1 MRTALI
7 VVAVLAAAVV
17 VDLIFGVLVRRVAH
31 GRYQWLL
38 EPLRQGCRR
47 PAATVLLVGTLYYAL
62 PLGPAGWQDHLWHVV
77 VVALVLSGAW
87 LVIKALHVA
96 EAVAFSRLRDDTIA
110 SRRVRR
116 ARTQIRPVRRL
127 TVAVVTIVAIGLIL
141 ITFRPVRL
149 FGVSV
154 LTSAGVVGALIG
166 LSARTALGNA
176 FAGVQIAFA
185 DGLHVGDVLVVDGE
199 WGRVE
204 EVKLTNVVIRLWDE
218 RMLILPTTYFTER
231 PFQNWTRNE
240 SRVVGKI
247 QIHVDHTANLDD
259 LRREARRLVESSPLW
274 DRHQWV
280 LQMVDSTP
288 QTVVIQV
295 QASAADGA
303 SAWDLRCDLR
313 EGLVG
318 YLRECH
324 PQWLP
329 RTRAQYQP

>member
-1 MRTALI
+1 MHTALI
-7 VVAVLAAAVV
+7 VVAALATAVV
-17 VDLIFGVLVRRVAH
+17 VDLISGVLVRRLAR
-31 GRYQWLL
+31 GRYKWLL
-38 EPLRQGCRR
+38 EPLRHACRR
-47 PAATVLLVGTLYYAL
+47 PAAAVLLIGALYYAL
-62 PLGPAGWQDHLWHVV
+62 PSGPAGWQRNLRHVV
-77 VVALVLSGAW
+77 LLVAIVVGAW

-96 EAVAFSRLRDDTIA
+96 ESVAFSRLPGDVVTG
-110 SRRVRR
+110 RRVRR

-127 TVAVVTIVAIGLIL
+127 TVAVVTVVAIGLIL
-141 ITFRPVRL
+141 ITFPPVRL

-154 LTSAGVVGALIG
+154 LTSAGVVGAVVG

-176 FAGVQIAFA
+176 FAGVQVAFA

-231 PFQNWTRNE
+231 PFQNWTRDE

-247 QIHVDHTANLDD
+247 QIHVDHTADLDD

-274 DRHQWV
+274 DRGQWV
-280 LQMVDSTP
+280 LQMVESTP
-288 QTVVIQV
+288 ETVVIQV

-303 SAWDLRCDLR
+303 SSWDLRCDLR
-313 EGLVG
+313 EGLVR
-318 YLRECH
+318 YLRGHH

-329 RTRAQYQP
+329 RTRNQYQP

>member
-1 MRTALI
+1 M
-7 VVAVLAAAVV
+7 
-17 VDLIFGVLVRRVAH
+17 
-31 GRYQWLL
+31 
-38 EPLRQGCRR
+38 
-47 PAATVLLVGTLYYAL
+47 
-62 PLGPAGWQDHLWHVV
+62 
-77 VVALVLSGAW
+77 
-87 LVIKALHVA
+87 
-96 EAVAFSRLRDDTIA
+96 
-110 SRRVRR
+110 
-116 ARTQIRPVRRL
+116 
-127 TVAVVTIVAIGLIL
+127 
-141 ITFRPVRL
+141 
-149 FGVSV
+149 
-154 LTSAGVVGALIG
+154 IG

-176 FAGVQIAFA
+176 FAGIQVAFA

-247 QIHVDHTANLDD
+247 QIHVDHTADLDD

-274 DRHQWV
+274 DRGQWV
-280 LQMVDSTP
+280 LQMVDATH

-313 EGLVG
+313 EGLIR
-318 YLRECH
+318 YLRDQH

-329 RTRAQYQP
+329 RTRSQYQP

>member
-7 VVAVLAAAVV
+7 VVAALAAAVV
-17 VDLIFGVLVRRVAH
+17 VDLISGVLVRQVAR
-31 GRYQWLL
+31 GRYRWLL
-38 EPLRQGCRR
+38 EPLRRSCRR
-47 PAATVLLVGTLYYAL
+47 PAAAVLLVAVLYYAL
-62 PLGPAGWQDHLWHVV
+62 PLDPVGWQRHLRHAVLV
-77 VVALVLSGAW
+77 TLVLSGAW
-87 LVIKALHVA
+87 LVIRALHVA
-96 EAVAFSRLRDDTIA
+96 EAVAFSRLPGDPVA

-127 TVAVVTIVAIGLIL
+127 TVAVVTIFAIGLIL

-176 FAGVQIAFA
+176 FAGVQVAFA

-240 SRVVGKI
+240 SRVIGKI
-247 QIHVDHTANLDD
+247 QIHVDHTTDLDD
-259 LRREARRLVESSPLW
+259 LRRETRRLVETSPLW
-274 DRHQWV
+274 DRDQWV

-288 QTVVIQV
+288 QTVVVQV

-313 EGLVG
+313 EGLLC
-318 YLRECH
+318 YLRDHH

-329 RTRAQYQP
+329 RTRGQYQP

>member
-1 MRTALI
+1 MLA
-7 VVAVLAAAVV
+7 ALAAAVL
-17 VDLIFGVLVRRVAH
+17 VDLVAGVLIRRVAR
-31 GRYQWLL
+31 GRYRWLL
-38 EPLRQGCRR
+38 EPLRDACRR
-47 PAATVLLVGTLYYAL
+47 PAAAVLLFGALHYAL
-62 PLGPAGWQDHLWHVV
+62 PPGPADWQRHLRH
-77 VVALVLSGAW
+77 ANLLVLIAASAW
-87 LVIKALHVA
+87 LLIRTLSVIETVS
-96 EAVAFSRLRDDTIA
+96 FSKLPSDLVT
-110 SRRVRR
+110 SRRIRR

-149 FGVSV
+149 FGISV

-176 FAGVQIAFA
+176 FAGVQVAFA

-247 QIHVDHTANLDD
+247 QIHVDHTADLDD

-274 DRHQWV
+274 DRRQWV

-295 QASAADGA
+295 QASGADGA

-313 EGLVG
+313 EGLVR
-318 YLRECH
+318 YLRDSH

-329 RTRAQYQP
+329 RTRNQYQP

>member
-7 VVAVLAAAVV
+7 VVAALVAAVV
-17 VDLIFGVLVRRVAH
+17 VDLISGVLVRRVAG
-31 GRYQWLL
+31 GRYRWLL
-38 EPLRQGCRR
+38 EPLRHTCRR
-47 PAATVLLVGTLYYAL
+47 PAAAVLLVGALYYLL
-62 PLGPAGWQDHLWHVV
+62 PLEPVGWQRHLRHAVL
-77 VVALVLSGAW
+77 VALILSAAW
-87 LVIKALHVA
+87 LVTRALHVA
-96 EAVAFSRLRDDTIA
+96 EVVAFSRLPGDGVA

-127 TVAVVTIVAIGLIL
+127 TVAIVTIVAIGLIL

-154 LTSAGVVGALIG
+154 LTSAGVIGALIG

-176 FAGVQIAFA
+176 FAGVQVAFA

-240 SRVVGKI
+240 SRVIGKI
-247 QIHVDHTANLDD
+247 QLHVDHTADLDD
-259 LRREARRLVESSPLW
+259 LRRETRRLVESSSLW
-274 DRHQWV
+274 DRDQWV

-313 EGLVG
+313 EGLIC
-318 YLRECH
+318 YLRDHH

-329 RTRAQYQP
+329 RTRSQYQP

>member
-1 MRTALI
+1 ML
-7 VVAVLAAAVV
+7 VAAVV
-17 VDLIFGVLVRRVAH
+17 VDLVFGVLIRRIAH
-31 GRYQWLL
+31 GRYRWLL
-38 EPLRQGCRR
+38 EPLRLACRR
-47 PAATVLLVGTLYYAL
+47 PAAACLLAGVLYYAL
-62 PLGPAGWQDHLWHVV
+62 PAGPAGWQRTLRHTAAI
-77 VVALVLSGAW
+77 ALVASGAW
-87 LVIKALHVA
+87 LVIRALHVA
-96 EAVAFSRLRDDTIA
+96 ESIVFNRLPGDGVV
-110 SRRVRR
+110 SRRIRR

-176 FAGVQIAFA
+176 FAGVQVAFA

-240 SRVVGKI
+240 SRVVGKV
-247 QIHVDHTANLDD
+247 QIHVDHTADLDD
-259 LRREARRLVESSPLW
+259 LRWEARRLVESSPLW

-313 EGLVG
+313 EGLVS
-318 YLRECH
+318 YLRDHH

-329 RTRAQYQP
+329 RTRGQYQP

>member
-7 VVAVLAAAVV
+7 VLAALAAAIVV
-17 VDLIFGVLVRRVAH
+17 EVVSGVLVRRVAR
-31 GRYQWLL
+31 GRYRWLL
-38 EPLRQGCRR
+38 DPLRHACRR
-47 PAATVLLVGTLYYAL
+47 PAAAVLVVGALYYAL
-62 PLGPAGWQDHLWHVV
+62 PSGPPRWLPYLRHAILLIL
-77 VVALVLSGAW
+77 VAAGAW
-87 LVIKALHVA
+87 LVVKALHVA
-96 EAVAFSRLRDDTIA
+96 EGVAFSRLPSDPVT

-127 TVAVVTIVAIGLIL
+127 TVAVVTIVAVGLIL

-176 FAGVQIAFA
+176 FAGVQVAFA

-204 EVKLTNVVIRLWDE
+204 EVKLTNVVIRLWDD

-240 SRVVGKI
+240 SRVVGKV
-247 QIHVDHTANLDD
+247 QIHVDHTADLDD
-259 LRREARRLVESSPLW
+259 LRRETRRLVESSPLW

-288 QTVVIQV
+288 QTAVIQV

-313 EGLVG
+313 EGLIR
-318 YLRECH
+318 YLRDHH

-329 RTRAQYQP
+329 RARNQYQP

>member
-1 MRTALI
+1 M
-7 VVAVLAAAVV
+7 V
-17 VDLIFGVLVRRVAH
+17 VDLVFGVLVRRLAH
-31 GRYQWLL
+31 GGYKWLL
-38 EPLRQGCRR
+38 EPLRLACRR
-47 PAATVLLVGTLYYAL
+47 PAAAFLLAGVLYYAL
-62 PLGPAGWQDHLWHVV
+62 PTGPAGWQRTLRHTAAI
-77 VVALVLSGAW
+77 ALVASGAW
-87 LVIKALHVA
+87 LVIRALHVV
-96 EAVAFSRLRDDTIA
+96 ESIVFHRLPADEIA
-110 SRRVRR
+110 SRRIRR

-176 FAGVQIAFA
+176 FAGVQVAFA
-185 DGLHVGDVLVVDGE
+185 DGLHVGDVLVIDGE

-240 SRVVGKI
+240 SRVVGKV
-247 QIHVDHTANLDD
+247 QIHVDHTADLDD
-259 LRREARRLVESSPLW
+259 LRWEARRLVESSPLW

-313 EGLVG
+313 EGLVA
-318 YLRECH
+318 YLRDHH

-329 RTRAQYQP
+329 RTRSQYQT

>member
-1 MRTALI
+1 MRTASI
-7 VVAVLAAAVV
+7 VVAALVAAVV
-17 VDLIFGVLVRRVAH
+17 VDLISGVLVRRVDR
-31 GRYQWLL
+31 GRYRWLL
-38 EPLRQGCRR
+38 EPLRHTCRR
-47 PAATVLLVGTLYYAL
+47 PAAAVLLVGALYYAL
-62 PLGPAGWQDHLWHVV
+62 PLEPVGWQRHLRHAVL
-77 VVALVLSGAW
+77 VALVLSGAW
-87 LVIKALHVA
+87 LVIRALHVA
-96 EAVAFSRLRDDTIA
+96 EAVAFNRLPGDAVA

-176 FAGVQIAFA
+176 FAGVQVAFA

-240 SRVVGKI
+240 GRVIGKI
-247 QIHVDHTANLDD
+247 QIHVDHTADLDD
-259 LRREARRLVESSPLW
+259 LRRETRRLVESSSLW
-274 DRHQWV
+274 DRDQWV

-313 EGLVG
+313 EGLIC
-318 YLRECH
+318 YLRNHH

-329 RTRAQYQP
+329 RTRSQYQP

>member
-1 MRTALI
+1 MRTALV
-7 VVAVLAAAVV
+7 VVAALATAVA
-17 VDLIFGVLVRRVAH
+17 VDLISGLLVRRLAR
-31 GRYQWLL
+31 GRYEWLL
-38 EPLRQGCRR
+38 APLRQACRR
-47 PAATVLLVGTLYYAL
+47 PAAAVLLAGALYYAL
-62 PLGPAGWQDHLWHVV
+62 PLGPAAWQRHLRHAVLVAFVV
-77 VVALVLSGAW
+77 SGAW

-96 EAVAFSRLRDDTIA
+96 ETIAFSRLPGDAVT
-110 SRRVRR
+110 SRRIRR

-149 FGVSV
+149 FGISV

-176 FAGVQIAFA
+176 FSGIQVAFA

-240 SRVVGKI
+240 SRVVGKV
-247 QIHVDHTANLDD
+247 QIHVDHTADLDD

-274 DRHQWV
+274 DRDQWV

-313 EGLVG
+313 EGLVR
-318 YLRECH
+318 YVRDRH

-329 RTRAQYQP
+329 RTRGQYQP

>member
-1 MRTALI
+1 MHTALI
-7 VVAVLAAAVV
+7 VLAALAAAVL
-17 VDLIFGVLVRRVAH
+17 VDLVAGVLIRRVAR
-31 GRYQWLL
+31 GRYRWLL
-38 EPLRQGCRR
+38 EPLRDACRR
-47 PAATVLLVGTLYYAL
+47 PAAAVLLFGALHYAL
-62 PLGPAGWQDHLWHVV
+62 PPGPADWQRHLRH
-77 VVALVLSGAW
+77 ASLLVLIAASAW
-87 LVIKALHVA
+87 LLIRTLSVIETVS
-96 EAVAFSRLRDDTIA
+96 FSKLPSDLVT
-110 SRRVRR
+110 SRRIRR

-149 FGVSV
+149 FGISV

-176 FAGVQIAFA
+176 FAGVQVAFA

-240 SRVVGKI
+240 SRVVGKV
-247 QIHVDHTANLDD
+247 QIHVDHTADLDD

-274 DRHQWV
+274 DRRQWV

-313 EGLVG
+313 EGLVR
-318 YLRECH
+318 YLRDSH

-329 RTRAQYQP
+329 RARNQYQP

>member
-7 VVAVLAAAVV
+7 VVAVLGAAAVV
-17 VDLIFGVLVRRVAH
+17 DWVLGVLVRRLAH
-31 GRYQWLL
+31 GRYTWML
-38 EPLRQGCRR
+38 EPLRLACRR
-47 PAATVLLVGTLYYAL
+47 PAAAFLLAGVLYYAL
-62 PLGPAGWQDHLWHVV
+62 PMGTAGWQRSLRHAVV
-77 VVALVLSGAW
+77 IALFASGAW

-96 EAVAFSRLRDDTIA
+96 ESVAFSRLPDDPVA
-110 SRRVRR
+110 NRRIRR

-127 TVAVVTIVAIGLIL
+127 TVAVITIVAIGLIL

-176 FAGVQIAFA
+176 FAGVQVAFA
-185 DGLHVGDVLVVDGE
+185 DGLNVGDVLVVDGE

-218 RMLILPTTYFTER
+218 RMLVLPTTYFTER

-240 SRVVGKI
+240 SRVVGKVE
-247 QIHVDHTANLDD
+247 IHVDHTADLYD

-274 DRHQWV
+274 DGGQWV
-280 LQMVDSTP
+280 LQMIDSTP

-295 QASAADGA
+295 QATAADGA

-318 YLRECH
+318 YLRDHH

-329 RTRAQYQP
+329 RTRSQYQP